1 MPDDR
6 TTVTELGTA
15 LGMLPFPDPR
25 TAIAARPATLH
36 VDDRVWSHLD
46 AVCGSGRLS
55 SEMSR
60 SFANGRAFLEAPD
73 ALRGRPPM
81 GIEWTGGRRPPGD
94 EVAPIDL
101 RIDHVYLVSCKYE
114 SDILANASPG
124 RLFEGMLSPT
134 AHWDR
139 TDWYEATAPV
149 ELTDLYRA
157 CVWATGLEDLP
168 DRHSECTRDQLQTL
182 QRAVTGRSYPDA
194 ASCDAYRRLCRA
206 GGRVVRRTLAAPPRG
221 DRHRRRDH
229 ALAAAP
235 DRQRPVLRARS
246 RPAQRPTGAVPHR
259 RPVGLAPPVR
269 ARRVL
274 GGGGRGRPT
283 EGRLVRRLPTP
294 FRRHDR
300 IGGRARGGPLEPW
313 ALRPAAGGQGLPRYA
328 HVAAPWVRAAR
339 RRRGA
344 TTLAVPS
351 YRMSASGGDD
361 APDSAGGSGEQWSG
375 EQYQERFDRLAAS
388 GVDVHGEADFVAAL
402 GPTSVLDAGCGTGR
416 VARELARR
424 GIDVAGVD
432 VDASMIATAR
442 RLAPD
447 LDWYLGNVA
456 ALDLGR
462 TFDVVV
468 MAGNVPLFTP
478 PANRR
483 PLVAG
488 CARHLAPGGALV
500 GGFQVDRGYR
510 LEDYDE
516 DCRAAGLVGAGRW
529 STWAGDP
536 FRGGDY
542 AVSMHRLA
550 QAEGRTGA

>member
-1 MPDDR
+1 
-6 TTVTELGTA
+6 
-15 LGMLPFPDPR
+15 
-25 TAIAARPATLH
+25 
-36 VDDRVWSHLD
+36 
-46 AVCGSGRLS
+46 
-55 SEMSR
+55 
-60 SFANGRAFLEAPD
+60 
-73 ALRGRPPM
+73 
-81 GIEWTGGRRPPGD
+81 
-94 EVAPIDL
+94 
-101 RIDHVYLVSCKYE
+101 
-114 SDILANASPG
+114 
-124 RLFEGMLSPT
+124 
-134 AHWDR
+134 
-139 TDWYEATAPV
+139 
-149 ELTDLYRA
+149 
-157 CVWATGLEDLP
+157 
-168 DRHSECTRDQLQTL
+168 
-182 QRAVTGRSYPDA
+182 
-194 ASCDAYRRLCRA
+194 
-206 GGRVVRRTLAAPPRG
+206 
-221 DRHRRRDH
+221 
-229 ALAAAP
+229 
-235 DRQRPVLRARS
+235 
-246 RPAQRPTGAVPHR
+246 
-259 RPVGLAPPVR
+259 
-269 ARRVL
+269 
-274 GGGGRGRPT
+274 
-283 EGRLVRRLPTP
+283 
-294 FRRHDR
+294 
-300 IGGRARGGPLEPW
+300 
-313 ALRPAAGGQGLPRYA
+313 
-328 HVAAPWVRAAR
+328 
-339 RRRGA
+339 
-344 TTLAVPS
+344 
-351 YRMSASGGDD
+351 MSASGGDD

-388 GVDVHGEADFVAAL
+388 GVDVHGEADFVAVL
-402 GPTSVLDAGCGTGR
+402 CPTSVLDAGCGTGR
-416 VARELARR
+416 VARELTRR